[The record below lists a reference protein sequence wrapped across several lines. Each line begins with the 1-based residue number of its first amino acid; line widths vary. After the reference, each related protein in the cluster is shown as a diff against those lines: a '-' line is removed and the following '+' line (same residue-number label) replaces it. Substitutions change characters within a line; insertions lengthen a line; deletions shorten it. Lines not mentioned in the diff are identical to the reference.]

1 MTPQMLLAVAAGGAL
16 GSMGR
21 YVVGVL
27 MARLL
32 GAGFPWGTLT
42 VNIVGS
48 FVMGLLIEAAAL
60 RGVLSAEARAF
71 VFVGVLGGFTTFSSF
86 SLDVVTLVQRDEVWA
101 AGAYLA
107 ATVVVGVFALVL
119 GLFVARQMLT

>member
-21 YVVGVL
+21 YAVGVL
-27 MARLL
+27 LARMM
-32 GAGFPWGTLT
+32 GTGFPWGTLT

-60 RGVLSAEARAF
+60 RGVMSGEARAF

-107 ATVVVGVFALVL
+107 ATVVVGVLALVF

>member
-107 ATVVVGVFALVL
+107 ATLVVGVFALVF

>member
-60 RGVLSAEARAF
+60 RGVLSVEARAF

-107 ATVVVGVFALVL
+107 ATLVVGVFALVF